1 MDSKNSEILTI
12 LKSATIKLCKTA
24 IKEGSDTPQFTN
36 VGTPKFFTY
45 EHASIESLTDLY
57 DVVSR
62 YSTTRLHCLVRGQLR
77 DDIDPTRRIRRK
89 LRKEAADPNEEPF
102 EDRPCHWLM
111 IDIDKLKLPEGY
123 DVVNGTQACLE
134 YAVSQLPSEFQ
145 KASYIWHLSASAG
158 IKSEGSLSV
167 HLFFWLTKPLANE
180 HLRKWAISV
189 NAQHDQKLI
198 DEKLFNAV
206 QIHFIAD
213 PECVNFEDPLKG
225 RRLGIH
231 YAEQDEVELAFD
243 PTLNVANRSHYT
255 GTTVSGVGYEAKM
268 ARLGDGPAQEGFH
281 SVLLSATAAYVAA
294 QTDKATALARIEDLK
309 ADVRQRINEADQSNH
324 SQSEINRY
332 LSDAYLDPM
341 ILGAIDKFV
350 EDTPP
355 YWNKPLLT
363 LENGVKRLHE
373 VVDKFAQ
380 EAIAS
385 IENPLNVDPPILA
398 IRATAGLGKT
408 RSVIKQLLAYK
419 LLEHGDV
426 HYYVP
431 NHRLSSE
438 LEADLDEELTLDL
451 PRNGAVLKRTKVIY
465 GRAQRDATGNFMCR
479 KHEVAETISNAGG
492 NPFKLLCDNGSA
504 QCEFFDDCAYLK
516 QLDEVDA
523 LPNEMKPMLT
533 EVKVMSHEH
542 LFYRTKERFLQ
553 PSLVVID
560 ESFVKNPVDELR
572 IPITDVL
579 RFADPDSHIAAVGNL
594 LLHGAENLLDKL
606 RAQMTSHDL
615 LEELEEY
622 ESVQGSAFTALR
634 INDPLHKQ
642 QQVVE
647 KLHTNKTP
655 TLIRTLAYEMQ
666 TSSRA
671 ESNAV
676 VVDGQSVSVLRR
688 KELNLPDVPTL
699 LIDADA
705 NPDLLK
711 QFFGCDV
718 PVEDISVERQA
729 EVIQFKDKTFS
740 AGATKDGSTLA
751 QQAAR
756 FIEGVADTGQTL
768 VVSNKDTK
776 EWFKAQNIPHV
787 TFDHFNNLRGVNLYK
802 DYQNIVIVG
811 RNEPSAI
818 DLEKLARGLWYDA
831 EEPFRLLDEKSGN
844 YPLIREKRGYRLRDG
859 HGSYMTQVH
868 PDWRCQALLEQ
879 MRESESTQAID
890 RLRLL
895 RPHSEGLQRRVF
907 ILCSVPLDI
916 TVDRLESW
924 ERFQEYLR
932 IFDDCA
938 GIVPLNA
945 EHLIGAVPDVG
956 SIRTAK
962 TKIAGLKS
970 ATSLIVLVIRRPALL
985 TAQYRLRG
993 QKRASEVLYD
1003 ATYSAE
1009 QVQERLAEIAGEPVE
1024 ML

>member
-1 MDSKNSEILTI
+1 MDSEILTI
-12 LKSATIKLCKTA
+12 LKSTTIKLCKTA
-24 IKEGSDTPQFTN
+24 IKDSSNAPQFTK
-36 VGTPKFFTY
+36 VVTPKFFTY

-62 YSTTRLHCLVRGQLR
+62 YSTTRFHCLVRGQLR

-89 LRKEAADPNEEPF
+89 LRKEATDPNEEPF

-111 IDIDKLKLPEGY
+111 IDIDKLTLPEGY
-123 DVVNGTQACLE
+123 DVLSNTQACLE

-167 HLFFWLTKPLANE
+167 HLFFWLTKPWANE
-180 HLRKWAISV
+180 HLKRWAISV
-189 NAQHDQKLI
+189 NAQRDQKLI
-198 DEKLFNAV
+198 DDSLFNAV

-213 PECVNFEDPLKG
+213 PECVNFEDPLQG

-243 PTLNVANRSHYT
+243 PTIHVANRSHYT
-255 GTTVSGVGYEAKM
+255 GTTVSGVGYEAKI
-268 ARLGDGPAQEGFH
+268 AQLGDGPAQEGFH
-281 SVLLSATAAYVAA
+281 SVLLSATAAYVTA
-294 QTDKATALARIEDLK
+294 QTDKETALARVEDLK

-355 YWNKPLLT
+355 YWNKSLLT
-363 LENGVKRLHE
+363 LEDGVQRLHE
-373 VVDKFAQ
+373 VVDKFGQ
-380 EAIAS
+380 EAMAS
-385 IENPLNVDPPILA
+385 IENPLDVDPPILA

-438 LEADLDEELTLDL
+438 LEADLDDELTLDL
-451 PRNGAVLKRTKVIY
+451 PRNDAVLKRARVIY
-465 GRAQRDATGNFMCR
+465 GRAQIDGTGNHMCR
-479 KHEVAETISNAGG
+479 KAKVAKAVSDAGG
-492 NPFKLLCDNGSA
+492 NLFKLLCDNGSA
-504 QCEFFDDCAYLK
+504 QCEFFNSCAYLN
-516 QLDEVDA
+516 QLDEVDG
-523 LPNEMKPMLT
+523 LPNDMKAMLT

-560 ESFVKNPVDELR
+560 ESFVKNPLDELE
-572 IPITDVL
+572 IPIADVL

-634 INDPLHKQ
+634 IDDPLHKQ

-671 ESNAV
+671 ESNAI
-676 VVDGQSVSVLRR
+676 VVDGQYVSVLRR
-688 KELNLPDVPTL
+688 KQLNLPDVPTL

-751 QQAAR
+751 QQAAK

-776 EWFKAQNIPHV
+776 AWFQAQNIPNV

-818 DLEKLARGLWYDA
+818 ALEKLARGLWYDA
-831 EEPFRLLDEKSGN
+831 EEPFRLLDDRSGN
-844 YPLIREKRGYRLRDG
+844 YPLVPEKRGYRLRDG
-859 HGSYMTQVH
+859 HGSSITQVH
-868 PDWRCQALLEQ
+868 PYWRCQALLEQ

-907 ILCSVPLDI
+907 ILCSVPLDV
-916 TVDRLESW
+916 TVDHLESW
-924 ERFQEYLR
+924 SGLQKLIALLE
-932 IFDDCA
+932 DCKS
-938 GIVPLNA
+938 IVPLNPKHLMIATTAPLA
-945 EHLIGAVPDVG
+945 EG
-956 SIRTAK
+956 TAK
-962 TKIAGLKS
+962 ERVKDLKRMK
-970 ATSLIVLVIRRPALL
+970 TLISIYIRESILL

-1003 ATYSAE
+1003 AKYSAE
-1009 QVQERLAEIAGEPVE
+1009 QVQARLAEISGEPVE